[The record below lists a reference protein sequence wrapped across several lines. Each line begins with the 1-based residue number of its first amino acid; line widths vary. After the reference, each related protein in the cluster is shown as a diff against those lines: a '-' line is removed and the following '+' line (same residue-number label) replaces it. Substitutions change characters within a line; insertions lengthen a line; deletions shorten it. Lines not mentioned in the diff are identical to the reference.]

1 MAKYFNATVFRTLLF
16 APLFAALFAIVA
28 CGPTTS
34 QLKDSL
40 EKDPEPLINAI
51 KKHPKVFL
59 DALNEAAMEARK
71 LQMEDREKEE
81 KNALDEDFKTPKVP
95 EGIENRILAGPKDAP
110 ITIVEYSDFQCPFC
124 SRAMVVIKRVQ
135 DKYPGKI
142 KFVYKHLP
150 FKPMAEPAARYFEA
164 IRAQDPAKAKK
175 FHDELYTNQVKIQ
188 EGEAYLKAAAKK
200 VGADLKKVADT
211 INSEVITNLI
221 NSDRAEAEKFGF
233 QGTPG
238 FLVNGVRVHGALPEE
253 HFAMLI
259 DRHLGKAQ

>member
-1 MAKYFNATVFRTLLF
+1 MAKSTIRSLLLT
-16 APLFAALFAIVA
+16 ALALPLALLVG
-28 CGPTTS
+28 CGPTTG

-71 LQMEDREKEE
+71 SQMEDREKDE
-81 KNALDEDFKTPKVP
+81 KAALDEDFKTPKVP
-95 EGIENRILAGPKDAP
+95 EGIDDRILAGPKDAP

-124 SRAMVVIKRVQ
+124 SRAMVTMKRVQ
-135 DKYPGKI
+135 DKYPGKVR
-142 KFVYKHLP
+142 FVYKHLP

-164 IRAQDPAKAKK
+164 VRLQDAAKAKK

-188 EGEAYLKAAAKK
+188 EGEAYLKAVAKK
-200 VGADLKKVADT
+200 VGADMKKVAEA
-211 INSEVITNLI
+211 INGETVTNLI
-221 NSDRAEAEKFGF
+221 NADRAEAEKFGF

-238 FLVNGVRVHGALPEE
+238 FIVNGVRVHGAFPEE

-259 DRHLGKAQ
+259 DRHLGAAKN